1 MPRANG
7 KNPDWDI
14 PFPSAALERPRIDP
28 VADREH
34 FRCNPLLFPCKGGK
48 IPLLGGA
55 AKSGDKATEIIQFL
69 LALRGCFRGRGR
81 IFPVYQGIQGAR
93 NHRD

>member
-55 AKSGDKATEIIQFL
+55 VKSGDKLPKLSSFCW
-69 LALRGCFRGRGR
+69 R
-81 IFPVYQGIQGAR
+81 
-93 NHRD
+93 